1 MIETCVNN
9 NFFFDSFSTRSPSH
23 HSELYFF
30 AECEEGVI
38 ETCVNYLCG
47 RRGIWAIGNNDRCV
61 AIVALQWSVTMI
73 GAPRVLIT
81 VITQPDAGRQILQ
94 SALKWFLHSGFE
106 VQNTCTVQSCRQTM
120 SAIQNHKRQWEHWVW
135 LWLAATVVEWKII
148 GSGQAT
154 NLQIHKQCKLKYN
167 AEIVI
172 KYIKDKKTH

>member
-1 MIETCVNN
+1 MIETCVNY

-30 AECEEGVI
+30 AECEERVI

-94 SALKWFLHSGFE
+94 SALCGYPTVPQWIRSTKHRYCSKLSSNHVNNTESQTSMGTLGLTLVGSNSGWVE
-106 VQNTCTVQSCRQTM
+106 NYRERTGHQSADPQT
-120 SAIQNHKRQWEHWVW
+120 
-135 LWLAATVVEWKII
+135 
-148 GSGQAT
+148 
-154 NLQIHKQCKLKYN
+154 LQI
-167 AEIVI
+167 EI
-172 KYIKDKKTH
+172 